1 MMIIIKPASL
11 LAVISFRWL
20 SARLLHLA
28 TLAMHLV
35 PIKHCPCRY
44 PRLGCCQNALALIS
58 LHLSYVHSS
67 QKPGPANPAATH
79 GLWISPKFI
88 CTFRPVWFVTLSELS
103 VCHLSIHPSVRPSET
118 SHPSAGEMTT
128 RSANLRT
135 PFYICSLVH
144 QSSCQLP
151 CVSSCTLSTSLPNL
165 WTVSFQYLD
174 LHQDCVCV
182 CVKRVET

>member
-35 PIKHCPCRY
+35 PIKHWPCRY

-58 LHLSYVHSS
+58 LHLSSVHSS

-79 GLWISPKFI
+79 GSLDLPQ
-88 CTFRPVWFVTLSELS
+88 VYLHLSTRLVRHTVRT
-103 VCHLSIHPSVRPSET
+103 VCVPSIHPSVRPPET
-118 SHPSAGEMTT
+118 FDPSAGKMTT
-128 RSANLRT
+128 RSANL
-135 PFYICSLVH
+135 
-144 QSSCQLP
+144 
-151 CVSSCTLSTSLPNL
+151 
-165 WTVSFQYLD
+165 
-174 LHQDCVCV
+174 
-182 CVKRVET
+182 